1 MPRHPRPITAAAVAI
16 LAALMSGCY
25 SEAPLDAVPKI
36 DVDTRL
42 LGAWNCASADPGTPE
57 ASVATFAVSPDRK
70 REYHLTWQEREQK
83 PERYRAFISSLR
95 DVAFLN
101 VQPLDRNERPAW
113 AFVRYSFL
121 REDVL
126 YVEVASQKL
135 YEDKAAGA
143 TPAAARA
150 TLLGAL
156 KKQKDAIQTFCVCLR
171 PTPDTP

>member
-1 MPRHPRPITAAAVAI
+1 MRHRPGPITAAA
-16 LAALMSGCY
+16 LAVFTALMSGCY

-36 DVDTRL
+36 DVDPRL

-57 ASVATFAVSPDRK
+57 AAVATFVASPDRK
-70 REYHLTWQEREQK
+70 REYALTWHEHDQK

-95 DVAFLN
+95 GAAFLN

-121 REDVL
+121 RDDVI

-150 TLLGAL
+150 TLLAAL
-156 KKQKDAIQTFCVCLR
+156 KKPKDAVQTFCVCIR
-171 PTPDTP
+171 PTPDGP